1 MTKVTELVDKVT
13 KTVIFHKSKLN
24 MLNKDVNLKKK
35 VRIELLEVKNTI
47 IIMRNS
53 LDGSNRLLDTVKG
66 KICEYEDIVMET
78 KENKTER
85 KK

>member
-1 MTKVTELVDKVT
+1 
-13 KTVIFHKSKLN
+13 
-24 MLNKDVNLKKK
+24 
-35 VRIELLEVKNTI
+35 
-47 IIMRNS
+47 MRNS
-53 LDGSNRLLDTVKG
+53 LDESNRLLDTVKG